1 MYYGTRIVLADRLA
15 IPAASWHAA
24 WVTDSLSVACG
35 QLISVGFE
43 GTSVP
48 AGLRAR
54 IAAGEVGGVTVFGPN
69 LEAPAQVAALVLAMR
84 KAAPAATP
92 LLISIDQEGG
102 RVQRLRSPLT
112 VWPSMAQV
120 GAANDPDRTETL
132 GRFLGAELAAL
143 GIGWNLAPDLDVHTN
158 PSNPVIGDRAFGATP
173 AQVTLHALAFWRGLR
188 HAGLA
193 GCGKHFPGHGDT
205 TLDSHFDLPVVM
217 HGEDR
222 LRAVEFAPFAAA
234 AKAGIDAIM
243 TAHVMYPALDPDRP
257 ATLSHKIVSG
267 VLRNEL
273 GFKGLIVSDDL
284 TMKAVA
290 DRHAPGELG
299 VAAIVAGVDH
309 LLMRRP
315 ESAQLEMHA
324 GLVHEAEKS
333 AAFRARVLE
342 SAARVALFKKRITV
356 GMPQPGALL
365 PSLLGP
371 PAHKALAGWFAAQVQ
386 ST

>member
-1 MYYGTRIVLADRLA
+1 LRAQWPCA
-15 IPAASWHAA
+15 ITPVSWHAA
-24 WVTDSLSVACG
+24 RVTDSLSVACG

-48 AGLRAR
+48 ASLRAR

-69 LEAPAQVAALVLAMR
+69 LEAPAQVAALVLALR
-84 KAAPAATP
+84 KASPADAP
-92 LLISIDQEGG
+92 LVVSIDQEGG

-112 VWPSMAQV
+112 VWPPMATV
-120 GAANDPDRTETL
+120 GAANDPERTETL

-158 PSNPVIGDRAFGATP
+158 PANPVIGDRAFGTTP
-173 AQVTLHALAFWRGLR
+173 DHVALHALAFWRGLR

-205 TLDSHFDLPVVM
+205 SVDSHFDLPVVL
-217 HGEDR
+217 HDEAR

-234 AKAGIDAIM
+234 AKAGIDALM
-243 TAHVMYPALDPDRP
+243 TAHVMYPALDLDRP
-257 ATLSHKIVSG
+257 ATLSHKIVTD
-267 VLRNEL
+267 VLRKDL
-273 GFKGLIVSDDL
+273 GFEGLIVSDDM

-290 DRHAPGELG
+290 DRYAPGELG
-299 VAAIVAGVDH
+299 VSAIVAGVNH

-315 ESAQLEMHA
+315 ESAQVEMHE
-324 GLVHEAEKS
+324 GLVREAEKS
-333 AAFRARVLE
+333 AAFRERILE
-342 SAARVALFKKRITV
+342 SAARVAVFKKRITV

-371 PAHKALAGWFAAQVQ
+371 PAHRALAGWFSATSN